1 MSQLHRVTVRFLLE
15 DDGAVVTEYGMLIVI
30 MVLGLAGV
38 LMAFHDRVSMWFA
51 TIGANVSS
59 LS

>member
-1 MSQLHRVTVRFLLE
+1 MNALVRFTRGFLLE
-15 DDGAVVTEYGMLIVI
+15 ENGAVVTEYGMLIVI

-38 LMAFHDRVSMWFA
+38 LMAFHDRVSTWFS

>member
-1 MSQLHRVTVRFLLE
+1 MNILDRLTLSFLLE
-15 DDGAVVTEYGMLIVI
+15 EDGAVVTEYGMLIVI

-38 LMAFHDRVSMWFA
+38 LMAFHDRVTSWFS

>member
-1 MSQLHRVTVRFLLE
+1 MSQLHRVAVRFLLDE
-15 DDGAVVTEYGMLIVI
+15 DGAVVTEYGMLIVI

-38 LMAFHDRVSMWFA
+38 LVAFHDRVSAWFA

>member
-1 MSQLHRVTVRFLLE
+1 MSQLHRVAGRFLLE
-15 DDGAVVTEYGMLIVI
+15 ENGAVVTEYGMLIVI

>member
-1 MSQLHRVTVRFLLE
+1 MRFLLE
-15 DDGAVVTEYGMLIVI
+15 ENGAVVTEYGMLIVI

-38 LMAFHDRVSMWFA
+38 LMAFHDRVSTWFA

>member
-1 MSQLHRVTVRFLLE
+1 MSQLHRVAVRFLLE
-15 DDGAVVTEYGMLIVI
+15 EDGAVVTEYGMLIVI

-38 LMAFHDRVSMWFA
+38 PMAFPDRVSTWFS

>member
-1 MSQLHRVTVRFLLE
+1 MNALVRFTRGFLKE
-15 DDGAVVTEYGMLIVI
+15 ENGAVVTEYGMLIVI

-38 LMAFHDRVSMWFA
+38 LVAFHNRVSTWFA

>member
-1 MSQLHRVTVRFLLE
+1 MNALVRFTRGFLLQE
-15 DDGAVVTEYGMLIVI
+15 DVAVVSEYGMLIVI

-38 LMAFHDRVSMWFA
+38 LVAFHDRVSAWFA